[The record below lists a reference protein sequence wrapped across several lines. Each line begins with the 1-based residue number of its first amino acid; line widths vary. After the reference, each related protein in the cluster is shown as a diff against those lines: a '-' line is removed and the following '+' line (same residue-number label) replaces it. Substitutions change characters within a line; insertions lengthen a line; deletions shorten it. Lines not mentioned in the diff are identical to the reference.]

1 VCGIAGIIGPDGN
14 DPTWIESMTL
24 ALVHRGPDGR
34 RTVHLDG
41 CHLGH
46 TRLSVIDIAGGA
58 QPMADPSERYWIVFN
73 GEIFNHRELRE
84 RLTQA
89 GWAFKTR
96 SDTEVLLAAYVHF
109 GDKVV
114 EQLNG
119 QFAFAVWDTRD
130 RRLFAAR
137 DRFGEKPLY
146 YAPLDDRGM
155 IFASELRAILATVA
169 VEPRLDLV
177 SIDAYLGL
185 LYVPPDRCIYENI
198 HTLPPAH
205 ALVWQDG
212 SLRIFR
218 YWQPALSTRPAADR
232 DVATTVRS
240 LLDAAVER
248 QMVADVPVGAF
259 LSGGLDS
266 ATVVAL
272 MSRHSDRPIQTFSL
286 GFGAVIDELPYAR
299 QVAEACHTDHHE
311 IQAAIPVAE
320 MIEHMAEV
328 YDEPLGDSSN
338 VPTHCVA
345 QAARQHVTVALSGDG
360 GDEVFGGYD
369 WYAPWIGR
377 TTDRAGLAEIMAH
390 RLTLSAAMAM
400 QRLGLMNSGDVG
412 RRGTAFAAR
421 QLSRRF
427 GDIWTRHIHLVSR
440 WHEDRSRLWGLRE
453 QSQAASRII
462 SQYEPPA
469 KLAGLDRLTWFDLTT
484 YLPGDILVKVDR
496 ATMAHG
502 LESRTPFLD
511 TELTDYV
518 LSLPASIRF
527 VPGRL
532 KALLRDA
539 CGDLWPAAI
548 RNRKKQGFGA
558 PVVQWMQHPA
568 VGNLWRRVTA
578 DDSPLAT
585 LLPGIR
591 DREARSRFDPQ
602 QRWTL
607 LQLGLWLEKRTAC
620 LRSLS

>member
-1 VCGIAGIIGPDGN
+1 MCGIAGIVAADRL
-14 DPTWIESMTL
+14 DPTWIEAMTR

-34 RTVHLDG
+34 RTEHLDG

-46 TRLSVIDIAGGA
+46 TRLSVIDIAGGG
-58 QPMADPSERYWIVFN
+58 QPMADPSGRYRIVFN
-73 GEIFNHRELRE
+73 GEIFNHRELRD
-84 RLTQA
+84 RLAQA

-109 GDKVV
+109 GDTVV

-119 QFAFAVWDTRD
+119 QFAFAVWDTREH
-130 RRLFAAR
+130 RLFAAR

-146 YAPLDDRGM
+146 HAPLGNGGM
-155 IFASELRAILATVA
+155 IFASELRAILATAA
-169 VEPRLDLV
+169 VEPRIDLASV
-177 SIDAYLGL
+177 DAYLGL

-198 HTLPPAH
+198 HTVPPAH
-205 ALVWQDG
+205 ALVCQNG
-212 SLRIFR
+212 SLRVFR
-218 YWQPALSTRPAADR
+218 YWQPALSTRPAAEA
-232 DVATTVRS
+232 DVAATVRS

-248 QMVADVPVGAF
+248 QMVADVPLGAF

-272 MSRHSDRPIQTFSL
+272 MSRHSARPIRTFSL
-286 GFGAVIDELPYAR
+286 GFGALIDELPYAR
-299 QVAEACHTDHHE
+299 QVAEAYGTDHHE

-320 MIEHMAEV
+320 MVEQMADV

-338 VPTHCVA
+338 VPTYCVA
-345 QAARQHVTVALSGDG
+345 RAARQQVTVALSGDG
-360 GDEVFGGYD
+360 GDEIFGGYD

-377 TTDRAGLAEIMAH
+377 AADRASLAEITAH
-390 RLTLSAAMAM
+390 RLALGTAMVL
-400 QRLGLMNSGDVG
+400 QRLRLMSSTAVG
-412 RRGTAFAAR
+412 RVGTAYSAR
-421 QLSRRF
+421 MLSRRF
-427 GDIWTRHIHLVSR
+427 DDIWQRHVCLVSR
-440 WHEDRSRLWGLRE
+440 WFEDRSRLWGPHGRPP
-453 QSQAASRII
+453 AADRII
-462 SQYEPPA
+462 RHSMPPPS
-469 KLAGLDRLTWFDLTT
+469 LSGLDRLTWFDITA

-511 TELTDYV
+511 RELTDYV

-532 KALLRDA
+532 KSLLRDA
-539 CGDLWPAAI
+539 CGDLWPTAI

-558 PVVQWMQHPA
+558 PVVQWMRHPA
-568 VGNLWRRVTA
+568 MASLWSRVTV
-578 DDSPLAT
+578 DDSPLTT

-591 DREARSRFDPQ
+591 DVETRGRFDPQ